1 MAITGLAATF
11 LFSGCPATSLKDL
24 VEDMFSD
31 FTGLHTALKR
41 PYIVGLTPDEGFPNL
56 HCCWVGDRTGWQQI
70 AGTWKSEK
78 KTEAN
83 GDVLGILKAFTIEVK
98 ANATTLIEA
107 TAEPF
112 YRDQLIN
119 IRHIG
124 QPHCVN
130 HEEVCSKKICTDSLK
145 VGKVTVTVYT
155 EFGGGASVGVAPGET
170 PAVAGLNLVK
180 LDGKTYSK
188 DTLTASDVIV
198 GYKMEK
204 TSCGPGIGTTWF
216 GPNKTPSA
224 ALKPGEKYE
233 DHVKTYSKD
242 IEQQNGATHALAPQ
256 LPSGSPKILRSEQNQ
271 PTALLAP
278 PPDHVLSGEVMRVTT
293 VNASYS
299 PNPSLSGIVVTETDS
314 NGRQQSR
321 TVMTDADG
329 AAIILLA
336 ENTAQVAIA
345 LKGKQVY
352 TAKTQSAVPL
362 NDNRPAITG
371 ITAYQSAARRSMV
384 ESGSLV
390 EIHGTDLSNVTQ
402 LTVDGRPAPTLAS
415 GRDYALGR
423 LEGEGPGQLQVSCIN
438 GLTSPPAPIV
448 LVKLTPEQRPPA
460 VLQAGQTAE
469 IVLRAS
475 GTTDAVPVELEI
487 RSGSISFLSGGMRQ
501 KVMSSAGSQNLVRT
515 SIRATRAGPYELQY
529 KIGDR

>member
-1 MAITGLAATF
+1 MGSLRARRSRRKLHPAGGK
-11 LFSGCPATSLKDL
+11 FSIAR
-24 VEDMFSD
+24 
-31 FTGLHTALKR
+31 FT
-41 PYIVGLTPDEGFPNL
+41 VGLLP
-56 HCCWVGDRTGWQQI
+56 
-70 AGTWKSEK
+70 
-78 KTEAN
+78 
-83 GDVLGILKAFTIEVK
+83 
-98 ANATTLIEA
+98 
-107 TAEPF
+107 
-112 YRDQLIN
+112 
-119 IRHIG
+119 
-124 QPHCVN
+124 
-130 HEEVCSKKICTDSLK
+130 DSL
-145 VGKVTVTVYT
+145 
-155 EFGGGASVGVAPGET
+155 
-170 PAVAGLNLVK
+170 LWN
-180 LDGKTYSK
+180 
-188 DTLTASDVIV
+188 
-198 GYKMEK
+198 
-204 TSCGPGIGTTWF
+204 
-216 GPNKTPSA
+216 
-224 ALKPGEKYE
+224 
-233 DHVKTYSKD
+233 HVKTYSKD

-278 PPDHVLSGEVMRVTT
+278 PPDHVVSGEVIRVTT
-293 VNASYS
+293 VDASYS

-352 TAKTQSAVPL
+352 TAKTQSSVPL

-371 ITAYQSAARRSMV
+371 ITAYQSVARRSMV

-423 LEGEGPGQLQVSCIN
+423 LEGEGPGQVQVSCIN
-438 GLTSPPAPIV
+438 GLTSPPSPIV
-448 LVKLTPEQRPPA
+448 LVKLTLEQRPPA

-487 RSGSISFLSGGMRQ
+487 RSGSISFLSGGMQQ
-501 KVMSSAGSQNLVRT
+501 KVMSSGGS
-515 SIRATRAGPYELQY
+515 
-529 KIGDR
+529 